1 MKRSGFLA
9 NPGEMSY
16 RGRGMSSRKPT
27 PPTKRKKA
35 AESLTLVKKKGVESG
50 MFQSIAELG
59 NDGIL
64 VFDKDHQIEFV
75 NRMASEITGYSEKEL
90 LKMSVLSLFT
100 KPYPSIVEDLL
111 VYPDR
116 YGEKTCTEVQLL
128 TPTGEVKEAE
138 VCIALAK
145 TPLGAKKGYAY
156 LRDITE
162 SKRMERRVREVTQ
175 QFEKIAEMGDDG
187 IVVFDQAFKIVF
199 ANQMASEIIGIPK
212 EDLIGRNFFSVIGKE
227 DKEFLEGTVT
237 RGVGIG
243 EKLCT
248 EMSILTSQGHVKDA
262 EVCIALAKSDT
273 GEIKTYAYIRDITE
287 RKKFERDLRDS
298 EEKLRNLFE
307 RVRHGLFISSKEG
320 KFLDCNQALLDMLGY
335 SAKEEFL
342 DIDIAQDLYVNPE
355 DRKVFQE
362 RIERDSYVKDM
373 EVEFKK
379 KNGER
384 ITVLLTGHPIKNEK
398 GEVVGYQGINL
409 DISERKRIENELREA
424 NEFFMNLIESS
435 VDGIIADDMK
445 GDIFIFNKGA
455 ETLTEYTAKEVIGK
469 LHITEIY
476 PEGVAKEIMK
486 KLRSPDYGGVGK
498 FIPTQLNVVNKFG
511 EEIPIQLS
519 AVLIYDGTGKE
530 IASVGIFT
538 DLRPRLMM
546 EKKLQETHVQLVS
559 SEKMASLG
567 KLAAGIA
574 HEINNP
580 LGGILIYSSLMM
592 EDLPEEDSK
601 RGDLARIV
609 QEAGRCKEIVKS
621 LLEFARQTEPKMEPT
636 DINRAITDGLF
647 FLENQALFHNIRI
660 IKKLDPFLPFVKGN
674 AGQLKQVF
682 MNIIVNAAEAIH
694 GSGTLTITT
703 SPAPGR
709 KMVLVEFTDT
719 GEGIP
724 AENLTRIFD
733 PFFTTKEVGKGT
745 GLGLATSYGI
755 IEDHGG
761 KISVKSQ
768 VGEGTTFTIELP
780 VHQGTQA
787 ILESPSIQDQGVN
800 DGAKRTGNPKG
811 ESFPV

>member
-1 MKRSGFLA
+1 MKAKIQNLNFDLWHLKLKEQTGFLV
-9 NPGEMSY
+9 NPGEICY
-16 RGRGMSSRKPT
+16 FLEGMSPKKPT
-27 PPTKRKKA
+27 PPTKRKKPA
-35 AESLTLVKKKGVESG
+35 KPLTLVKKKGVESE
-50 MFQSIAELG
+50 MFQSIAGLG

-64 VFDKDHQIEFV
+64 VFDKDHRIEFA
-75 NRMASEITGYSEKEL
+75 NRMASEITGYSNKEL
-90 LKMSVLSLFT
+90 LKMSVLSLLG
-100 KPYPSIVEDLL
+100 KPYQSFIED
-111 VYPDR
+111 PFIHPER
-116 YGEKTCTEVQLL
+116 YGEKTCSEVQLL
-128 TPTGEVKEAE
+128 TSTGEVKEAE
-138 VCIALAK
+138 ICIALAK
-145 TPLGAKKGYAY
+145 TPLGAQKGYAY

-162 SKRMERRVREVTQ
+162 SKRMERRIREATQ

-187 IVVFDQAFKIVF
+187 IVVFDQAFKIIF
-199 ANQMASEIIGIPK
+199 ANQMASEITGTPK
-212 EDLIGRNFFSVIGKE
+212 EDLIGRNFFTVIGKE

-237 RGVGIG
+237 RGVGVG

-248 EMSILTSQGHVKDA
+248 EMTILTPHNHVKDA

-273 GEIKTYAYIRDITE
+273 GEVKTYAYIRDITE
-287 RKKFERDLRDS
+287 RKKFEKDLKGS

-320 KFLDCNQALLDMLGY
+320 KFLDCNQALLDMLEY
-335 SAKEEFL
+335 STKEEFL
-342 DIDIAQDLYVNPE
+342 KIDIAYDLYVNPE
-355 DRKVFQE
+355 DRKAFQE
-362 RIERDSYVKDM
+362 RTERDGYVKDM
-373 EVEFKK
+373 EVQFKK
-379 KNGER
+379 KNGEK

-435 VDGIIADDMK
+435 VDGIIAADMK
-445 GDIFIFNKGA
+445 GNIFIFNRGA
-455 ETLTEYTAKEVIGK
+455 EALIGYNAEEVIGK
-469 LHITEIY
+469 LHITKIY

-486 KLRSPDYGGVGK
+486 KLRSPEYGGAGK
-498 FIPTQLNVVNKFG
+498 FIPSQLNVVNKFG
-511 EEIPIQLS
+511 EEIHVQLS
-519 AVLIYDGTGKE
+519 AALIYNGKGQE

-538 DLRPRLMM
+538 DLRPRLNM
-546 EKKLQETHVQLVS
+546 EKKLQETHLQLVS

-592 EDLPEEDSK
+592 EDLSEEDSR

-636 DINRAITDGLF
+636 DINRAINDGLF
-647 FLENQALFHNIRI
+647 FLVNQALFHNIQI
-660 IKKLDPFLPFVKGN
+660 VKKLDPFLPFVQGN
-674 AGQLKQVF
+674 ASQLKQVL
-682 MNIIVNAAEAIH
+682 MNIIVNAAEAMH
-694 GSGTLTITT
+694 DSGTLTITT
-703 SPAPGR
+703 SPAPDR
-709 KMVLVEFTDT
+709 KTVFVEFMDT

-724 AENLTRIFD
+724 EENLTRIFD

-755 IEDHGG
+755 VEDHGG
-761 KISVKSQ
+761 KISVKSK

-780 VHQGTQA
+780 IHPGTQA
-787 ILESPSIQDQGVN
+787 ILEAQPIH
-800 DGAKRTGNPKG
+800 
-811 ESFPV
+811 